1 MLGRDPRQERLF
13 GDGDDCKGNARSGRA
28 GFHCGYACSPA
39 RRLLLRC
46 AFVPQATS
54 EVTDLLLAWSRGEE
68 QALERLMPLV
78 VDELRHIA
86 ARYLDREG
94 REHTLQPTALVNEL
108 YMKLTDRRSVQW
120 KNRSQFF
127 GVAAEM
133 MRHILVDYARA
144 RRTGKRGKD
153 QVKISLDSSLN
164 LAEKRDVEILAL
176 DEALKELAKLDP
188 RQAKIVELRFFTGL
202 THEEIGGLLGVS
214 ETTIKREWKTARL
227 WLYEQMRQ
235 P

>member
-1 MLGRDPRQERLF
+1 MP
-13 GDGDDCKGNARSGRA
+13 SG
-28 GFHCGYACSPA
+28 
-39 RRLLLRC
+39 
-46 AFVPQATS
+46 TS
-54 EVTDLLLAWSRGEE
+54 EVTELLLAWSRGDEH
-68 QALERLMPLV
+68 ALGRMLPLV
-78 VDELRHIA
+78 LDELRRIA

-108 YMKLTDRRSVQW
+108 YLKLTDRRSVQW

-153 QVKISLDSSLN
+153 QVRISLDSSLN
-164 LAEKRDVEILAL
+164 LAEKQDLEILAL
-176 DEALKELAKLDP
+176 DEVLKELAELDP

-202 THEEIGGLLGVS
+202 TYQEIGELLGVS
-214 ETTIKREWKTARL
+214 ETTVKREWKTARL
-227 WLYEQMRQ
+227 WLYEHMRRR
-235 P
+235 

>member
-1 MLGRDPRQERLF
+1 M
-13 GDGDDCKGNARSGRA
+13 
-28 GFHCGYACSPA
+28 
-39 RRLLLRC
+39 
-46 AFVPQATS
+46 PQATS

-68 QALERLMPLV
+68 QALPRLMPLV
-78 VDELRHIA
+78 VDELRRIA

-108 YMKLTDRRSVQW
+108 YLKLTDRRSVQW
-120 KNRSQFF
+120 RNRSQFF

-153 QVKISLDSSLN
+153 QVKISLDTSLN
-164 LAEKRDVEILAL
+164 LAEKRDLEVLAL
-176 DEALKELAKLDP
+176 DDALKELAQLDS

-202 THEEIGGLLGVS
+202 AHEEIGDLLGVS

-235 P
+235 R